1 MKYLIILVFL
11 VGCTSTTELEIEHKQ
26 EPYKIVLP
34 DVPVRPKFVYYDVKF
49 TQEQGFD
56 YKCFDQSNT
65 NKLNENY
72 FRMWSYAKEL
82 ERENKYLREQI
93 LKK

>member
-1 MKYLIILVFL
+1 MKYLILVLFL

-34 DVPVRPKFVYYDVKF
+34 DVPERPKSIYYELKF
-49 TQEQGFD
+49 IKGEDD
-56 YKCFDQSNT
+56 YKCFDKVNT
-65 NKLNENY
+65 NKFNENY
-72 FRMWSYAKEL
+72 FRMWSYVREL
-82 ERENKYLREQI
+82 ERENKYLRDQI